1 MRFWPKISRKID
13 ALTGVSRK
21 IDALTGV
28 SLPQLRLRFVGGE
41 FATQITKT
49 RRYAARKKLCATHT
63 KNPVGL
69 GVKIGGLIE
78 WGDGSIWSKNFTY
91 WQPYFGGNFLY
102 RSWIDWGE
110 IDRAFLEGRKR

>member
-1 MRFWPKISRKID
+1 MRFWPKI
-13 ALTGVSRK
+13 SRK

-69 GVKIGGLIE
+69 GVKIGGSIE

-91 WQPYFGGNFLY
+91 WQPYFGGNFY
-102 RSWIDWGE
+102 IEVG
-110 IDRAFLEGRKR
+110 